1 MPRVFIAENVSGLA
15 KGKAKG
21 YLNEIMRELKAS
33 GYQVSCKILNAKWLG
48 VPQGRQRT
56 IFVGVRNDVWKPEWN
71 GNLHPKPFSEIITLE
86 QAFEGLTFTDLDD
99 KETNIEKYAIYR
111 QAIQLSKGEQST
123 KYFSLVKTNPKSYA
137 PTITATT
144 GTKGAAKP
152 IHWDNRSFTVSEVK
166 RIMSIPDDYILT
178 GSYSQQVER
187 LGRMVAPLM
196 YKHLCEHLIKIG
208 VL

>member
-1 MPRVFIAENVSGLA
+1 LR
-15 KGKAKG
+15 
-21 YLNEIMRELKAS
+21 
-33 GYQVSCKILNAKWLG
+33 
-48 VPQGRQRT
+48 
-56 IFVGVRNDVWKPEWN
+56 
-71 GNLHPKPFSEIITLE
+71 
-86 QAFEGLTFTDLDD
+86 
-99 KETNIEKYAIYR
+99 
-111 QAIQLSKGEQST
+111 KGEQST